1 MALGLHIFHTTKKDF
16 LAQLDRFDSVTLNE
30 NGEFACWLEGSCNF
44 YVIDGVSNAELQQFA
59 DSVAEQHAAKQ
70 IEKICESCGSNRTT
84 KSEHSIKCEC
94 GHKWGM

>member
-44 YVIDGVSNAELQQFA
+44 YIIDDLIQKELDAFTKKVSTMIT
-59 DSVAEQHAAKQ
+59 H
-70 IEKICESCGSNRTT
+70 
-84 KSEHSIKCEC
+84 KSIPPFSFS
-94 GHKWGM
+94 

>member
-44 YVIDGVSNAELQQFA
+44 YIIDDLIQKELDAFTEKVSTMIT
-59 DSVAEQHAAKQ
+59 H
-70 IEKICESCGSNRTT
+70 
-84 KSEHSIKCEC
+84 KSIPPFS
-94 GHKWGM
+94 